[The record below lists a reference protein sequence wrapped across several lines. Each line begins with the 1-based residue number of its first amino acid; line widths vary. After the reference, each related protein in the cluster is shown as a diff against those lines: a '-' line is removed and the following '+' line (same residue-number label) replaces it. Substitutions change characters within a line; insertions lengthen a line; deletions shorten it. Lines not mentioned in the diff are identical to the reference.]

1 MKTSSVRFCSAVI
14 AIAATSCAAFGTVPP
29 VHAKTKAKTAP
40 KASAQAQARY
50 VAKGGF
56 SFAVPAKWHKEDAD
70 ISMERMRYTVDT
82 TDGRVVASLKIST
95 LRDKDVTPDSLAGLL
110 RQNVKDMTGTFLTIR
125 DKAVTVSQE
134 PGIIFE
140 TNNTRPSEPDTEMTL
155 LTAHNG
161 VTSQV
166 ILTCK
171 TADRAKYAPVFEKVV
186 ETFKWQ

>member
-1 MKTSSVRFCSAVI
+1 MKTSSIRFCSAVL
-14 AIAATSCAAFGTVPP
+14 AVAATGFAAVGTVPP
-29 VHAKTKAKTAP
+29 VHAKTPTKAKTA
-40 KASAQAQARY
+40 AQGRY

-56 SFAVPAKWHKEDAD
+56 SFAVPAKWLKDDAD
-70 ISMERMRYTVDT
+70 ISMERTRYVLT
-82 TDGRVVASLKIST
+82 TADGAVVASLKIST
-95 LRDKDVTPDSLAGLL
+95 LRDKDVTPDSLAENL
-110 RQNVKDMTGTFLTIR
+110 RETVKENTGTIITVR

-166 ILTCK
+166 VLTCK
-171 TADRAKYAPVFEKVV
+171 TADRAKYGPVFEKVV
-186 ETFKWQ
+186 QTFQWK